1 MSGVAAQ
8 LDAIEKVA
16 THAQKIEEYKK
27 LAERLFA
34 EKDIA
39 SLDNFLHRLADDPP
53 PSGEAVPTMISR
65 QVESASILAGIL
77 ARKNE
82 AD

>member
-1 MSGVAAQ
+1 MSGVSAQ

-34 EKDIA
+34 ERDVA
-39 SLDNFLHRLADDPP
+39 NLTNFLHRLADDPP
-53 PSGEAVPTMISR
+53 PSGESVPTMISR
-65 QVESASILAGIL
+65 QVSDASLS
-77 ARKNE
+77 K
-82 AD
+82 